1 MGQNT
6 TVISDT
12 RRRTIGGAHQT
23 SVVLR
28 RHGKEATFLLSE
40 RNFEQLKGVLDDM
53 WWGSRA
59 EEAMKEGT
67 IGVKKSEALLKKMRN
82 AKR

>member
-1 MGQNT
+1 MSQNT

-12 RRRTIGGAHQT
+12 KRRVVGGAHQT

-28 RHGKEATFLLSE
+28 RRGKEATFLLSE
-40 RNFEQLKGVLDDM
+40 SNFEQLKDVLDDM
-53 WWGSRA
+53 SWGSRA
-59 EEAMKEGT
+59 EEAVKEGT
-67 IGVKKSEALLKKMRN
+67 IGVKRSEALLKKMRN